1 MLRHVNRGES
11 DVMLTITGLHV
22 YSTGR
27 EARELVKGVSFSL
40 RDGEIAV
47 VMGPNGSG
55 KSSLCNALMG
65 DPALRTKGSIRM
77 DGSEVSRLGADGR
90 ARKGMF
96 LAFQHP
102 EELEGVKGSVLARKV
117 LGAKSGAK
125 SGAERGAKPG
135 AQGMEALLESNER
148 FLSAV
153 KAMGLE
159 EGIAARGV
167 NVGFSGG
174 EKKRMEAAQMLAMK
188 PKLVIL
194 DEIDSGLDVDGIRLV
209 AKAIKGLRDGKRAFI
224 IVTHYPRLLRYL
236 KADSVHVLAGGR
248 IVRSGT
254 AALAR
259 EVEKRGYSSFAGAGE
274 GRRGRGSRGRE
285 KSKSS
290 RESRESTRSRGREG
304 KRGGSGDRESGGSEE
319 RARAVG
325 ERGGGGKD
333 A

>member
-1 MLRHVNRGES
+1 M
-11 DVMLTITGLHV
+11 HV
-22 YSTGR
+22 YSAGKG
-27 EARELVKGVSFSL
+27 AKELVKGVSFSL
-40 RDGEIAV
+40 RPGTITV

-65 DPALRTKGSIRM
+65 DPAFRTKGSIRL
-77 DGSEVSRLGADGR
+77 DGSEVSGLGADGR

-96 LAFQHP
+96 LGFQHP
-102 EELEGVKGSVLARKV
+102 EELEGVKAAVLARKAIGVKSV
-117 LGAKSGAK
+117 LGAKAGA
-125 SGAERGAKPG
+125 RGVAGTRAVAGTRGMAGTRDLAG
-135 AQGMEALLESNER
+135 AQGLEALLESNER
-148 FLSAV
+148 FLSAL

-159 EGIAARGV
+159 EGFAARGL

-174 EKKRMEAAQMLAMK
+174 EKKRMEAAQMLVLK

-209 AKAIKGLRDGKRAFI
+209 ARAVKGLRDRKRAFL
-224 IVTHYPRLLRYL
+224 IVTHYPRLLKYL

-259 EVEKRGYSSFAGAGE
+259 EVEKKGYSSFAGAGE
-274 GRRGRGSRGRE
+274 GRGSRGRE
-285 KSKSS
+285 KSKGS
-290 RESRESTRSRGREG
+290 RGSRSRGREG
-304 KRGGSGDRESGGSEE
+304 SRGGSGNRERRGSEE

-325 ERGGGGKD
+325 ERGGGWKD